1 MPRGYRFV
9 DHTADVEYIAT
20 GPTMERAVG
29 NAFLGLFATL
39 SDISKVSK
47 LKSVTKNIRIK
58 DSAGTMED
66 LLWYS
71 LQDALSIADSEGV
84 FPFQLSSLKIT
95 ESSGKFSLAA
105 ILMCKKQEQKYGN
118 FDVKGIS
125 RYDLSAKEGAKGYSI
140 SVVVD
145 V

>member
-9 DHTADVEYIAT
+9 DHTADVEYMAN
-20 GPTMERAVG
+20 GPTMEKAVG

-39 SDISKVSK
+39 SDISRVSK
-47 LKSVTKNIRIK
+47 LKSPTRSIRIK

-84 FPFQLSSLKIT
+84 FPYELAGLKIT
-95 ESSGKFSLAA
+95 ESRGKFSLSAT
-105 ILMCKKQEQKYGN
+105 LVCKTQEQAYGN

-125 RYDLSAKEGAKGYSI
+125 RYDLSAKKGTKGYSI